1 MQAMVT
7 HLSSQ
12 PLGAAL
18 APAGIRAGCLPVLVT
33 DRAHTPHPL
42 LSLLRDST
50 LLTIGVSA

>member
-1 MQAMVT
+1 MVT